1 MTFGT
6 TLGDHLAM
14 AASANM
20 KIAANNINI
29 KIHQLFSKQRILG
42 VSVTIEQW
50 KISVDLTRTCS

>member
-42 VSVTIEQW
+42 VSVTIELW

>member
-29 KIHQLFSKQRILG
+29 KIHQLLSKQRILG